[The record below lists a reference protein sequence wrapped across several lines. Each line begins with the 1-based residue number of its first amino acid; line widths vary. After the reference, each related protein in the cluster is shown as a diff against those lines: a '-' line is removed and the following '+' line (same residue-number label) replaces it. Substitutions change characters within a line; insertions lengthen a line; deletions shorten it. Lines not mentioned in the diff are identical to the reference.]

1 MVPCCSNYAMSR
13 KCYISAWKR
22 FYGNAL
28 YGDCLVEKPQKC
40 QQQTL
45 IILFVPVWKSIFIPL
60 VSHISAPKKQQKNN
74 PNMKWYKMIYERG
87 SLERR
92 SSSWKSNKHP
102 LPMGWTRRWYVQEA
116 FSQDDHVLNRLP
128 LLKYSWAEIYS
139 LIFHYL
145 LPLLC
150 ILQEFSTSAAHP
162 LPPSAVSQCWGRV
175 FRCPLFRHSVI
186 TWSSFFFSSC
196 QWQTQTA
203 KGSGV
208 LSFKAQGFKQWR
220 CLGDRTSQSLL
231 KLNRITSSTQMF
243 VSLQTCFHLSIWL
256 QVWQTKLA
264 AVKKKCHRLIGRWR
278 ADKGGIYLWE
288 RTSERLKSMNFTQE

>member
-1 MVPCCSNYAMSR
+1 
-13 KCYISAWKR
+13 
-22 FYGNAL
+22 
-28 YGDCLVEKPQKC
+28 
-40 QQQTL
+40 
-45 IILFVPVWKSIFIPL
+45 
-60 VSHISAPKKQQKNN
+60 
-74 PNMKWYKMIYERG
+74 MKWYKMIYERG

-150 ILQEFSTSAAHP
+150 ILQEFNTSAAHSHFH
-162 LPPSAVSQCWGRV
+162 LPPCRSAEGAFSAAHFFVT
-175 FRCPLFRHSVI
+175 L
-186 TWSSFFFSSC
+186 SSLGAVFFSSR

-220 CLGDRTSQSLL
+220 CLCDRTSQSLL

-243 VSLQTCFHLSIWL
+243 VSLQTRFHLSIWL

-264 AVKKKCHRLIGRWR
+264 AVKKNTSVIGWL
-278 ADKGGIYLWE
+278 DGGEQTREVFIFGSVQV
-288 RTSERLKSMNFTQE
+288 RD